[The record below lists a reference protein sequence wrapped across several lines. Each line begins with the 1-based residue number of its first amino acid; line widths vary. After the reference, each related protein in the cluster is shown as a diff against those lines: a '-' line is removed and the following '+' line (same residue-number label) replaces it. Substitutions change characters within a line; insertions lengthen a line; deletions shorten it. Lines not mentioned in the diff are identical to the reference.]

1 MCMLLADGHT
11 MNSSIIEYHRP
22 PGLPGVE
29 LLYLEDPKF
38 AFKPHIHD
46 GYVFWFNGQG
56 GESVS
61 IGGCSDIL
69 QPDSFGVVAPGEVHA
84 NHAVTE
90 HRTLQSFY
98 VEQAVVDDVANQR
111 GAATAGFRS
120 RLQQD
125 RHGRALLAG
134 VHQALMVAEDG
145 FFVRETFIR
154 AFSLLLDRHG
164 EGRGGSSWRSDPVKV
179 RMARTILDE
188 RFSEPLE
195 LDEVASLCGCSA
207 CHLIRLFRR
216 ETGMTP
222 HAYLMERR
230 LAHARELLA
239 GRLPIS
245 SIAFD
250 AGFSDQSH
258 LTRRF
263 RSRFGLTPYRY
274 RQQILR

>member
-1 MCMLLADGHT
+1 M
-11 MNSSIIEYHRP
+11 
-22 PGLPGVE
+22 
-29 LLYLEDPKF
+29 LYLEDPKF

-46 GYVFWFNGQG
+46 GYVFWFNGHG
-56 GESVS
+56 GERVS
-61 IGGCSDIL
+61 LGGSSDIL

-84 NHAVTE
+84 NHAVTD

-98 VEQAVVDDVANQR
+98 VEQAVVEDVAAQR
-111 GAATAGFRS
+111 GVAAIGFRS
-120 RLQQD
+120 RLQRD
-125 RHGRALLAG
+125 RQARSLLACL
-134 VHQALMVAEDG
+134 HQTLMKTEDS
-145 FFVRETFIR
+145 FFARETFVR

-164 EGRGGSSWRSDPVKV
+164 EGSCGSSYRSDPAKV
-179 RMARTILDE
+179 RLARSILND
-188 RFSEPLE
+188 RLCEPLE
-195 LDEVASLCGCSA
+195 LDEVASLCDCSA

-230 LAHARELLA
+230 LAYARDLLA
-239 GRLPIS
+239 GSSPIS
-245 SIAFD
+245 AIAFD

-263 RSRFGLTPYRY
+263 RLRFGLTPNRY